1 MKTSE
6 LDRVKA
12 TQRAIKKAMI
22 DKDILRNED
31 VAAAIGMPL
40 STFNLHM
47 RNGRWTVPQMA
58 FLFRVLDMNEEDAA
72 LVLGVKR
79 STQVETR
86 RYR

>member
-22 DKDILRNED
+22 DKDILRNEEL
-31 VAAAIGMPL
+31 AETIGMSL

-47 RNGRWTVPQMA
+47 RNGRWTVQQMA
-58 FLFRVLDMNEEDAA
+58 RIFEALDMSAEDACI
-72 LVLGVKR
+72 VLGVRK
-79 STQVETR
+79 
-86 RYR
+86 

>member
-22 DKDILRNED
+22 DKDIIRNEEL
-31 VAAAIGMPL
+31 AAAIGMPL

-47 RNGRWTVPQMA
+47 RNGRWTVQQMA
-58 FLFRVLDMNEEDAA
+58 RIFKELDMSAEDACI
-72 LVLGVKR
+72 VLGVRK
-79 STQVETR
+79 
-86 RYR
+86 

>member
-22 DKDILRNED
+22 DKDIRRRED
-31 VAAAIGMPL
+31 LASMIGMPL

-47 RNGRWTVPQMA
+47 RNGMWTVRQMA
-58 FLFRVLDMNEEDAA
+58 RIFKALDMGVEDACI
-72 LVLGVKR
+72 VLGVRK
-79 STQVETR
+79 
-86 RYR
+86 

>member
-47 RNGRWTVPQMA
+47 RNGMWTVQQMA
-58 FLFRVLDMNEEDAA
+58 RIFKALDMSAEDACI
-72 LVLGVKR
+72 VLGVRK
-79 STQVETR
+79 
-86 RYR
+86 